1 MVSILS
7 LLLTV
12 LLLAALLCNVHV
24 VASDH
29 TTGDDGGSDNANQT
43 GLPVLVK
50 IHGE

>member
-1 MVSILS
+1 MVSSLS

-12 LLLAALLCNVHV
+12 LLLPALLCNVHV

-29 TTGDDGGSDNANQT
+29 TTGDDGGSDTNQT